1 MSNIYFLLNTLLLLF
16 FTLNKQSLVLT
27 REALAELW
35 NVNDAEILN
44 LLAIEEQLIIVDRT
58 LQLLLESYES
68 SFGGTYIDVKKE
80 KVLINTVDS
89 SKVPIILNSPEI
101 KLNNYSRFLD
111 FVPAE
116 KSFTKLKYNFIKI
129 SDLIKKYRPF
139 QIQCYIDMKLNNIV
153 IGYTNKYSDPNRK
166 FIKSAEKYKP
176 IFIRLRNQDPEDE
189 KPKAF
194 QAQIASRDIDIIPK
208 IFNGD
213 GITTFENDCSMGF
226 PARNNDL
233 IYIVTAAHCYKENK
247 LFYHIPWN
255 SNKVYAQL
263 GQMIKSEHMA
273 EYDFGLI
280 KLDENA
286 TKLISTRIRNTDSEH
301 AELNVEGG
309 RIITSHGAHACK
321 SGLTT
326 HVTCGYVVGLNAIV
340 TYIDSKIVENL
351 VLYGKE
357 NSTISKGGD
366 SGGSVFSY
374 LQTLSNV
381 SLNGIH
387 IGRSIDLSTYLP
399 LDLILSKG
407 EIELVKTP
415 L

>member
-35 NVNDAEILN
+35 NVNDAEIPN

-80 KVLINTVDS
+80 KVLINTIDF

-116 KSFTKLKYNFIKI
+116 RSFTKLKYNLIKI
-129 SDLIKKYRPF
+129 SDLIKKYRPSE
-139 QIQCYIDMKLNNIV
+139 IQCYIDMKLNNVV
-153 IGYTNKYSDPNRK
+153 IGYTNKYRNRK
-166 FIKSAEKYKP
+166 FIKSAEKYNP
-176 IFIRLRNQDPEDE
+176 NFIQQRNSDSEDE

-194 QAQIASRDIDIIPK
+194 QAQIASRDIIPK

-213 GITTFENDCSMGF
+213 GITTLEYDCSIGF

-247 LFYHIPWN
+247 LYYHIPWN
-255 SNKVYAQL
+255 SNIVYTQL
-263 GQMIKSEHMA
+263 GQMVKSEHMY

-280 KLDENA
+280 KIDENA
-286 TKLISTRIRNTDSEH
+286 TKLISARIRNTDSEY

-309 RIITSHGAHACK
+309 RIITSHGAHVCK

-326 HVTCGYVVGLNAIV
+326 HVTCGYAVGLNAIV
-340 TYIDSKIVENL
+340 TYINSKIVENL
-351 VLYGKE
+351 VLYGKD
-357 NSTISKGGD
+357 NSIISKGGD

-381 SLNGIH
+381 SLIGIH